1 MCVVFVFIYHSAQ
14 CAFNIESEGRAF
26 YFLCHNVFI
35 DDVYC
40 FMWTYVLSLHI
51 KDHDGNKCLHFVM
64 LFSFPWRCLYAESNQ
79 QQREDGGLDQWFSDG
94 GARILRGISEYCRGY

>member
-1 MCVVFVFIYHSAQ
+1 MCVVFVFIYLSAQ

-40 FMWTYVLSLHI
+40 FNVDVCPVSQHQ
-51 KDHDGNKCLHFVM
+51 G
-64 LFSFPWRCLYAESNQ
+64 P
-79 QQREDGGLDQWFSDG
+79 
-94 GARILRGISEYCRGY
+94 